1 MYCINASID
10 LQFLD
15 IISKEDS
22 LIIDEDMPVLDGDLV
37 LLRSCEKKS
46 VAMFSD
52 LMTVNEGVSCHVII
66 SVNKPCKDSDRALRL
81 QRCGL

>member
-1 MYCINASID
+1 MYFITASID

-15 IISKEDS
+15 IIKENDS

-37 LLRSCEKKS
+37 LLQSGGKKG

-52 LMTVNEGVSCHVII
+52 LMTINEGVSCHVIH

-81 QRCGL
+81 QKCGL